1 MKIKQINKQI
11 IDWYESR
18 KKGKAKLAG
27 FKHGGKTYI
36 TDGFV
41 CYILKDEDCYIE
53 FKDLGKSEFL
63 LNMAKALGEDELV
76 STNEMIKK
84 EGILINLYVY
94 QDDKDTIVGIDSKF
108 LKYFE
113 NYTLKSIK
121 GKDDIPVGIFEKD
134 ELVGFVMPVRLADK
148 DD

>member
-11 IDWYESR
+11 VDWYESR
-18 KKGKAKLAG
+18 KKGKARLAG
-27 FKHGGKTYI
+27 FKDKGKTYI
-36 TDGFV
+36 ADGFV
-41 CYILKDEDCYIE
+41 CYILDDEDFYIE

-76 STNEMIKK
+76 NTNEMIKK
-84 EGILINLYVY
+84 EGKIINLYVY
-94 QDDKDTIVGIDSKF
+94 QDDPETVVGIDTKF

-121 GKDDIPVGIFEKD
+121 GKDDLPVGIFEKD
-134 ELVGFVMPVRLADK
+134 ELVGFVMPVRLADN